1 MRQTMERPFTGGEF
15 VMSDVMHP
23 MQVIGVG
30 IDLIEVPRIARML
43 DEHGARFLDRV
54 FTPAEQTYANA
65 SPVQRAQ
72 RLAAR
77 FAAKE
82 AALKALCM
90 GLRQGI
96 AWTDIECTHR
106 VDGSP
111 MISVRGRAEEIAQ
124 SMGINAWLVSLTHI
138 QDMAAATVT
147 AGRKDLKKV
156 DSQ

>member
-1 MRQTMERPFTGGEF
+1 MERPFASGEF
-15 VMSDVMHP
+15 VMSDVTQP

-30 IDLIEVPRIARML
+30 IDLIEVPRIARMI

-82 AALKALCM
+82 AALKALRM
-90 GLRQGI
+90 GLREGI
-96 AWTDIECTHR
+96 SWTDIECIHR
-106 VDGSP
+106 SDGSP
-111 MISVRGRAEEIAQ
+111 MLALHGRAAEIAQ
-124 SMGINAWLVSLTHI
+124 SQGINAWLVSLTHI

>member
-1 MRQTMERPFTGGEF
+1 
-15 VMSDVMHP
+15 
-23 MQVIGVG
+23 
-30 IDLIEVPRIARML
+30 
-43 DEHGARFLDRV
+43 
-54 FTPAEQTYANA
+54 
-65 SPVQRAQ
+65 VQRAQ

-111 MISVRGRAEEIAQ
+111 MLCVRGRAAEIAQ
-124 SMGINAWLVSLTHI
+124 GMGINAWLVSLTHI